1 MLVLQHI
8 VLRLMLSPSRLKIK
22 KTSKQVNCITRLGG
36 WRVNKYADIKL
47 PNELYQV
54 VENQIVEI
62 QATLTYYLIST
73 SKREK
78 LKLMSMTL
86 MILLVKLRR

>member
-73 SKREK
+73 SKRET

>member
-1 MLVLQHI
+1 M
-8 VLRLMLSPSRLKIK
+8 
-22 KTSKQVNCITRLGG
+22 
-36 WRVNKYADIKL
+36 NKYADIKL